1 MLDMLLA
8 SIYSAQREYFLYY
21 RLYIIHGV
29 LSVQGNV
36 SQQILY
42 IPSEELQISNNYK
55 FWLKS
60 TISISF

>member
-1 MLDMLLA
+1 MV
-8 SIYSAQREYFLYY
+8 YY
-21 RLYIIHGV
+21 QYKEMSPGK
-29 LSVQGNV
+29 
-36 SQQILY
+36 Y